1 MRGLKIMVGMVIL
14 LLTLILIKDVLPS
27 RAQATGVMDVNISSI
42 GGSSVIGKV
51 LDVRLHD

>member
-1 MRGLKIMVGMVIL
+1 MRGLKIMVGIVIL